1 MIFTVFMMQLVMSS
15 RNWAVLVS
23 GPPLICTPKPNR
35 TAATIRGRMARRL
48 SSSAKSGFV
57 KKFTIM
63 SPKPSASPT
72 SPSTMV

>member
-1 MIFTVFMMQLVMSS
+1 MSFTVFMMQPVISS
-15 RNWAVLVS
+15 STCAVFVS
-23 GPPLICTPKPNR
+23 GPPFIWMPKPNS